1 MYQHGPPGANSV
13 PNSGGKQPGQ
23 NVSSVQPQNN
33 PYSASVY
40 QQGYDDY
47 SQAHHLPQNLGL
59 SQSGFGHVN
68 EFGKFYGQGLV
79 GLGGAQ
85 SGGAGAGGGA
95 GGAGGGTTG
104 SGGVV
109 TGAGGAGGG
118 GGPRNAGSS
127 PETQYK
133 YQKDNG
139 IGVSGGRG
147 GAGGAGT
154 GAGTG
159 SVQGGAGGAGGPGQG
174 GVQPGQGQGGAQGGP
189 QGQGYYGSANRFG
202 SGGAG
207 AAAAATAG
215 IGATGV
221 GISGPQ
227 QLHHPHQQ
235 QGGPQGHHPGYLQNA
250 NDQMLWYQGQQ
261 SYWR

>member
-23 NVSSVQPQNN
+23 NVSNVQPQNN
-33 PYSASVY
+33 PYSASLY

-85 SGGAGAGGGA
+85 SGGAAGAAGGG
-95 GGAGGGTTG
+95 GGATG
-104 SGGVV
+104 NGGVV

-139 IGVSGGRG
+139 IGGGRG
-147 GAGGAGT
+147 GAGGAGS
-154 GAGTG
+154 GGGTG
-159 SVQGGAGGAGGPGQG
+159 SVQGGAGAGGPGQG

-207 AAAAATAG
+207 AAATAG
-215 IGATGV
+215 IGATGVGV

-250 NDQMLWYQGQQ
+250 NEMLWYQGQQ